1 LSYKD
6 LFSIR
11 LGVLKFR
18 SFVLNPARIPYAP
31 CQPLTDADFYPDFE
45 QKGVDMR
52 IGIDIAN
59 LSANRSVE
67 VIALA
72 TNDTDCIPALKHA
85 RHSGLQIALICF
97 PGFRPAPELLAHTD
111 FRREIQWPA

>member
-1 LSYKD
+1 
-6 LFSIR
+6 
-11 LGVLKFR
+11 
-18 SFVLNPARIPYAP
+18 
-31 CQPLTDADFYPDFE
+31 
-45 QKGVDMR
+45 MR

-59 LSANRSVE
+59 LSANRSVD

-111 FRREIQWPA
+111 FRREIQSGLRVVLLITTIDSSGGPGAVSDHRAFGS